1 MEIMI
6 YEIVSFFQST
16 IIHVAMQLSD
26 VTIAVLKPEDRNYS
40 RVGRGLGTMLDID
53 DYGCD
58 SCIACCN

>member
-1 MEIMI
+1 MEIMK

-16 IIHVAMQLSD
+16 IIHVAMQLT
-26 VTIAVLKPEDRNYS
+26 VAVLKPEDRNNS
-40 RVGRGLGTMLDID
+40 RVGRGLDID